1 MPGHIKKSEGP
12 DPDPSPWLAVSPELK
27 IKLKAKPYDAKKSC
41 WVPDKKSGGY
51 LEGLIDSTDGDK
63 VTVKLLEDG
72 EKKVFKKDM
81 VGQVNPPKFDASDD
95 MSSLTYLNDA
105 CVLWNSVVRYK
116 NELIYTYSGLFCIA
130 INPYKRF
137 PIYTE
142 RAMDIYKDKRR
153 NECPPH
159 IFGVAEGSYQ
169 GMMNV
174 GKNQSILITGESGAG
189 KTENTKKVIAYFAN
203 VGASSKKK
211 EGEPGLEDK
220 IVQTNPVLEA
230 WGNAKTVRNDNSSR
244 FGKFIR
250 IWFNQGGKL
259 SGADMVVYLLEKSRL
274 TFQAELE
281 RCFHSFYNL
290 MSDQV
295 PDIKEKCLLSN
306 DIYDYW
312 WVSQG
317 KTTVESIDDKED
329 MMFAD
334 EAYNILGFTEEE
346 KYNIYKL
353 TSVVMH
359 MGNLTK
365 DFVPVGKEE
374 QAEVKDETNSEKVAA
389 ICGIDCEWMITYF
402 CKPKLK
408 VGTEWVSKGQTCSMA
423 GNSVAG
429 IGRKIYELV
438 FRFIVDKCNETL
450 VDPTMKKVQYIGCL
464 DIAGFEI
471 FDYNGFEQI
480 CINFCNE
487 KLQQFFNQHMFVL
500 EQEEYVREGIDWSNV
515 DFGMDLQ
522 KCITMFEK
530 PMGLLAILEEESLF
544 PKATD
549 QTFANKLHENLLGK
563 CENFAKPSPKPDPNA
578 HFAVVHY
585 AATVSYNLTGWLE
598 KNKDPLNDTVVELF
612 KNGSNALLVKIF
624 EDHPGQPLE
633 AKKDSGG
640 GRKKGGG
647 KTVSSFYK
655 GQLDDLM
662 KTLYATDPSFIRCVV
677 PNTHK
682 QPGGVEP
689 GLVMHQ
695 YQCNGVLAGIAICR
709 KGFPNKMLYPD
720 FKARYNILAAKEVA
734 KAKKDKDAAKAVLN
748 AVKLE
753 AEKYR
758 LGHTK
763 VFFRAGI
770 LGFMEE
776 VREDK
781 IGAVLSWLQAQ
792 ARGKASR
799 MIFKKMQD
807 QKLALFCMQRTIRN
821 YYIGKTWLWWQ
832 LWLALKPNLKC
843 TKFAQYK
850 AEYEEKIS
858 VAEANIDKAIAECQ
872 KVTSEHDRLMN
883 EKNDLTLALQS
894 GGSAIQDIVDKTNR
908 IEAMKNDL
916 QKQVDETN
924 NRIRNEEEVKAS
936 IQSQS
941 SKIKNEAD
949 KLKGE
954 IQDLET
960 TLQNCEEDKSTKDNQ
975 IRTLREEI
983 AHQEE
988 LVSKLHKE
996 KRSAGDN
1003 RQKIEEDI
1011 QAMEDKCNHLNKVKA
1026 KLEQSLDE
1034 CEDSL
1039 EREKKTKSDVEKL
1052 KRKIEGDLKLTQE
1065 AVADLERVKSE
1076 LNQTITRKEK
1086 EISSMSAKIEDE
1098 QTLGSKYAKQIKELQ
1113 SRLEEL
1119 DEELCI
1125 ERQNRA
1131 KAEKNR
1137 SLLSRDIEDLGQKLE
1152 DAGNNTSTQIELNK
1166 KREAELA
1173 KLKGELEESNIG
1185 HEGTLAALRQKHN
1198 NTMAELGEQI
1208 DSLNKMKAKA
1218 EKDKAGMERDLQ
1230 EARAALDEAM
1240 RERANHERNGK
1251 LTQGLIVEA
1260 NQKLDEMARA
1270 LNEADSS
1277 KKKLQVENQ
1286 DLQRQIDET
1295 ENAIAALGKS
1305 KISLTTQLED
1315 TKRLGDAEGRDRAS
1329 LLSKFKNLNT
1339 ELETLRDRIDEESEK
1354 KSDALKALSKA
1365 QAETQLWRSKYETE
1379 GLGRVDELEGSK
1391 AKISARLAEA
1401 EETIESLNSKV
1412 ASTEKTKHRL
1422 EAELEDLQLEY
1433 ERVHAAAIITEKR
1446 GRNFDK
1452 VVGEWKAKVDD
1463 LTAEIDASQKEC
1475 RNFNSELFRL
1485 KAAWDETVEQ
1495 LDVVKRE
1502 NKNLADEIKDLLDQL
1517 GDGGRSIH
1525 ELDKQR
1531 RRLEVEKEELQ
1542 AALEEAEAA
1551 LEQEENKV
1559 LRAQLEL
1566 GQVRQEI
1573 DRKIQEK
1580 EEEFDNTRKNHQR
1593 AMDSMQASLEAE
1605 TRAKTEALRIKKK
1618 LESDI
1623 NELEIA
1629 LDHSNKANS
1638 EAQKSIKRYQCQ
1650 LRDVESQYE
1659 EESRVRREISEKG
1672 GLAERRANALQG
1684 ELEEARALLDSA
1696 DRGKKQA
1703 EMELS
1708 DSRLAVNDMTTIN
1721 SKAAAEKR
1729 HLESQVHTF
1738 HAEIDDMLGQAKN
1751 SEEKAKKAMVDAAR
1765 LADELRSEQDHASS
1779 QEKGK
1784 RALESQIGEL
1794 EARLQDANDIAAKG
1808 GRNAMAKLE
1817 QRIRELEMELGGVQS
1832 RTSDTYKCFQKS
1844 ERRIKELQFQQDED
1858 HKNQD
1863 RMTELATKLQQK
1875 IRTYKKQIEEAEEIA
1890 ALNLAK
1896 FRKAQQELEETEER
1910 SKLAEGQMSLA
1921 RTVRGESMGF

>member
-1 MPGHIKKSEGP
+1 MPGHIKKSDGP
-12 DPDPSPWLAVSPELK
+12 DPDPSPWLCVSPELK
-27 IKLKAKPYDAKKSC
+27 VKLKSKPYDPKKSC
-41 WVPDKKSGGY
+41 WVPNKATHGY
-51 LEGLIDSTDGDK
+51 DEGLIESTEGDK
-63 VTVKLLEDG
+63 VTVMILENN
-72 EKKVFKKDM
+72 EKKVFKKDQ
-81 VGQVNPPKFDASDD
+81 VGQVNPPKFDCSED

-137 PIYTE
+137 PIYTQRTME
-142 RAMDIYKDKRR
+142 IYIGKRR
-153 NECPPH
+153 SECPPH

-169 GMMNV
+169 GMNNG

-189 KTENTKKVIAYFAN
+189 KTENTKKVISYFASI
-203 VGASSKKK
+203 GASGKRK

-250 IWFNQGGKL
+250 IWFNQAGKL
-259 SGADMVVYLLEKSRL
+259 SGADMDTYLLEKSRL

-281 RCFHSFYNL
+281 RCYHAFYNI
-290 MSDQV
+290 MSDSV
-295 PDIKEKCLLSN
+295 PDLKAKALLTDN
-306 DIYDYW
+306 IYDYW

-317 KTTVESIDDKED
+317 KVTVDSIDDKED
-329 MMFAD
+329 MMFAN
-334 EAYNILGFTEEE
+334 EAFDILGFNEDD
-346 KYNIYKL
+346 KYNCYRL
-353 TSVVMH
+353 TAVVMH
-359 MGNLTK
+359 MGNMTK
-365 DFVPVGKEE
+365 DFVPVGKDE
-374 QAEVKDETNSEKVAA
+374 QAEIKDETNSVKVAT

-408 VGTEWVSKGQTCSMA
+408 VGTEWVSKGQSCTGAAS
-423 GNSVAG
+423 SVSG
-429 IGRKIYELV
+429 IARSIYERV
-438 FRFIVDKCNETL
+438 FRFIVDKCNETII
-450 VDPTMKKVQYIGCL
+450 DPTMKKVHYIGCL

-500 EQEEYVREGIDWSNV
+500 EQEEYVREGIDWANV

-522 KCITMFEK
+522 KCIDMFEK
-530 PMGLLAILEEESLF
+530 PMGLLAIFEEESLF

-549 QTFANKLHENLLGK
+549 QTFCAKLHENLLGK
-563 CENFAKPSPKPDPNA
+563 CENFQKPSPKPDPNA
-578 HFAVVHY
+578 HFAVIHY
-585 AATVSYNLTGWLE
+585 AATVSYNLTAWLE
-598 KNKDPLNDTVVELF
+598 KNKDPLNDTVVELM
-612 KNGSNALLVKIF
+612 KNGSNSLLIKCF
-624 EDHPGQPLE
+624 EDHPGQPVE
-633 AKKDSGG
+633 VKKDAGG
-640 GRKKGGG
+640 GGKKKGGG
-647 KTVSSFYK
+647 KTVTSFYK

-662 KTLYATDPSFIRCVV
+662 KTLYATEPSFIRCVV

-682 QPGGVEP
+682 IPGGVEP
-689 GLVMHQ
+689 GLIMHQ

-709 KGFPNKMLYPD
+709 KGFPNKMVYPE
-720 FKARYNILAAKEVA
+720 FKVRYNILAAQAVA
-734 KAKKDKDAAKAVLN
+734 KAKNDKNAAKAVLD
-748 AVKLE
+748 AIALE

-770 LGFMEE
+770 LGYMEE
-776 VREDK
+776 VREDR
-781 IGAVLSWLQAQ
+781 IGSVLSWLQAQ

-799 MIFKKMQD
+799 LVFKKMQD
-807 QKLALFCMQRTIRN
+807 QKLALYCCQRTIRN

-832 LWLALKPNLKC
+832 LWLAIKPNLKC

-850 AEYEEKIS
+850 AEYEEKIAI
-858 VAEANIDKAIAECQ
+858 AEANIDKAIAECK
-872 KVTSEHDRLMN
+872 KVVAEHERLMN
-883 EKNDLTLALQS
+883 EKNELVLALQS
-894 GGSAIQDIVDKTNR
+894 GGSAVQDIIDKTNR
-908 IEAMKNDL
+908 IEAMKNDI
-916 QKQVDETN
+916 QKQLDETN
-924 NRIRNEEEVKAS
+924 NRIRGEEEAKAS
-936 IQSQS
+936 LEQQSQ
-941 SKIKNEAD
+941 KVLLDAD
-949 KLKGE
+949 RLRGE
-954 IQDLET
+954 IKILES
-960 TLQNCEEDKSTKDNQ
+960 QMEACEEDKATKDSQ
-975 IRTLREEI
+975 IRTLKEEI

-988 LVSKLHKE
+988 LISKLQKE
-996 KRSAGDN
+996 KRGVGES
-1003 RQKIEEDI
+1003 RQKTEEDT
-1011 QAMEDKCNHLNKVKA
+1011 QAMEDKCNHLNKVKG
-1026 KLEQSLDE
+1026 KLEQALDE
-1034 CEDSL
+1034 CEDAL
-1039 EREKKTKSDVEKL
+1039 EREKKAKGDVEKL
-1052 KRKIEGDLKLTQE
+1052 KRKVEGDLKLTQE
-1065 AVADLERVKSE
+1065 AVSDLERVKSE
-1076 LNQTITRKEK
+1076 LNQTIQRKEK
-1086 EISSMSAKIEDE
+1086 ELASMSAKIEDE
-1098 QTLGSKYAKQIKELQ
+1098 QTLASKYSKQIKELQ

-1119 DEELCI
+1119 DEELGI

-1137 SLLSRDIEDLGQKLE
+1137 AGLSRDIEDLGSRLE
-1152 DAGNNTSTQIELNK
+1152 DAGNNTATQIELNK

-1173 KLKGELEESNIG
+1173 KLKAELEESNIA

-1198 NTMAELGEQI
+1198 NNMSELGEQI

-1218 EKDKAGMERDLQ
+1218 EKDKSNMERDLQ
-1230 EARAALDEAM
+1230 ETRGALEEAM
-1240 RERANHERNGK
+1240 RDRANHERNGK

-1260 NQKLDEMARA
+1260 NQKLDELARA

-1295 ENAIAALGKS
+1295 ENAIAALGKA

-1315 TKRLGDAEGRDRAS
+1315 TKRLGDAEARDRAS
-1329 LLSKFKNLNT
+1329 LLSKFKNMNT
-1339 ELETLRDRIDEESEK
+1339 ELENLCERIEEESEK

-1365 QAETQLWRSKYETE
+1365 QAEIQLWRSKFETE
-1379 GLGRVDELEGSK
+1379 GLGRIDELDSSK
-1391 AKISARLAEA
+1391 QKLSARLAEA
-1401 EETIESLNSKV
+1401 EETIETLNQKV

-1422 EAELEDLQLEY
+1422 ETELEDLQLEY
-1433 ERVHAAAIITEKR
+1433 ERVHAAAVITEKR
-1446 GRNFDK
+1446 GKNFDK
-1452 VVGEWKAKVDD
+1452 VIGEWKAKVDD
-1463 LTAEIDASQKEC
+1463 LGAEIEASHKEC

-1485 KAAWDETVEQ
+1485 KAAWDETIEQ

-1580 EEEFDNTRKNHQR
+1580 EEEFNNTRKNHQR
-1593 AMDSMQASLEAE
+1593 AMDSLSASLEAE
-1605 TRAKTEALRIKKK
+1605 ARAKAEALRIKKK

-1629 LDHSNKANS
+1629 LDHANKANA
-1638 EAQKSIKRYQCQ
+1638 EAHKSIKRYQGQ
-1650 LRDVESQYE
+1650 LRDVEQLFE
-1659 EESRVRREISEKG
+1659 DESRQRQEISEKA
-1672 GLAERRANALQG
+1672 GLSERRANALQG
-1684 ELEEARALLDSA
+1684 ELEESRALLDSA
-1696 DRGKKQA
+1696 DRGKKQTDLELA
-1703 EMELS
+1703 EARS
-1708 DSRLAVNDMTTIN
+1708 AVNDMITIN
-1721 SKAAAEKR
+1721 SKANAEKR
-1729 HLESQVHTF
+1729 HLESAIHTM
-1738 HAEIDDMLGQAKN
+1738 HAEIDDMLHQAKN
-1751 SEEKAKKAMVDAAR
+1751 SEEKAKKAMIDAAR
-1765 LADELRSEQDHASS
+1765 LADELRSEQEHSS
-1779 QEKGK
+1779 QQDKAK
-1784 RALESQIGEL
+1784 RALETQISEL
-1794 EARLQDANDIAAKG
+1794 EHRLAEANESAAKG

-1817 QRIRELEMELGGVQS
+1817 SRIRELEIELGSVQS
-1832 RTSDTYKCFQKS
+1832 RTSETYKSFQKA
-1844 ERRIKELQFQQDED
+1844 ERRIKELQFQQEED

-1863 RMTELATKLQQK
+1863 RMSELANKLQQK
-1875 IRTYKKQIEEAEEIA
+1875 IKTYKKQIEEAEEIA

-1896 FRKAQQELEETEER
+1896 FRKAQQEMEEAEER
-1910 SKLAEGQMSLA
+1910 SKLASFHLA
-1921 RTVRGESMGF
+1921 LH